1 MEFHNFA
8 IIAHVDHGK
17 TTLVDQLLRQSGTF
31 RANQQVMERAME
43 DDKGLDEKILA
54 VPVDDLH
61 PFHSG
66 IISYR
71 QLPAILTEQI
81 AHFFTHYKDLEKGK
95 WSKVGRWAEAEEAN
109 KMITEAIERAKGK

>member
-1 MEFHNFA
+1 MVVGPTRVVPGVVIRSRPIGA
-8 IIAHVDHGK
+8 
-17 TTLVDQLLRQSGTF
+17 LL
-31 RANQQVMERAME
+31 ME

-61 PFHSG
+61 PFHRG

-71 QLPAILTEQI
+71 QLPDILTEQI

-95 WSKVGRWAEAEEAN
+95 WSKVGRWAEADEAN
-109 KMITEAIERAKGK
+109 KMIIEAIERAKAK